1 MSENILFHFLLFK
14 FIPNIDTYDEYLEK
28 KKRFIFDGA
37 INNKDFINR
46 HFVESFLH
54 KKKMTCVKEILNNS
68 FITDEK
74 KENILHYFSITQNI
88 YYKLKRFGKI
98 LINKKIKN
106 YDMDFDLCF
115 LPLSKYNNNFSLI
128 QENTRYIFKINDLIR
143 IILDGLTNT
152 FELFIE
158 PKESKNPYN
167 NIEFKNCELYNIYFH
182 ILFKTNIHIPFLLHA
197 FFKSEFN
204 ISKFII
210 NNESYLKDL
219 AIDKFIIEIKEDP
232 EKQYEYI
239 LNMTEKTELLPI
251 SNAYPENDVI
261 QKLGHLIPDYLF
273 SEYSYNPTKRRQH
286 QRILKK
292 QIKEFKKN
300 NPRYGRV
307 YRRINREA
315 INRSI
320 STSTL
325 STIDRII
332 EDNIN
337 NSNSSNQIVNENDS
351 IVESDDDTNDILVNS
366 NNTEPR
372 QLSNDFEEETTTVS
386 INDTS
391 ISWTNN
397 IHDIGSDE
405 RFTTTYRISYS
416 NILDN
421 NSNVN
426 NLNPSIILNDVEN
439 NNENLITASEFI
451 RNYRFNDET
460 IPSINT
466 STFNDVVS
474 TNAVNSEI
482 TNSNLEINDIS
493 NQPYDAYIGP
503 FSPSSTGSSVSLPS
517 NLPSPTINLNSL
529 NNDNNE
535 FNLGG

>member
-1 MSENILFHFLLFK
+1 
-14 FIPNIDTYDEYLEK
+14 
-28 KKRFIFDGA
+28 
-37 INNKDFINR
+37 
-46 HFVESFLH
+46 
-54 KKKMTCVKEILNNS
+54 
-68 FITDEK
+68 
-74 KENILHYFSITQNI
+74 
-88 YYKLKRFGKI
+88 
-98 LINKKIKN
+98 
-106 YDMDFDLCF
+106 
-115 LPLSKYNNNFSLI
+115 
-128 QENTRYIFKINDLIR
+128 
-143 IILDGLTNT
+143 
-152 FELFIE
+152 
-158 PKESKNPYN
+158 
-167 NIEFKNCELYNIYFH
+167 KNCELYNIYFH

-337 NSNSSNQIVNENDS
+337 NS
-351 IVESDDDTNDILVNS
+351 
-366 NNTEPR
+366 
-372 QLSNDFEEETTTVS
+372 
-386 INDTS
+386 
-391 ISWTNN
+391 
-397 IHDIGSDE
+397 
-405 RFTTTYRISYS
+405 
-416 NILDN
+416 
-421 NSNVN
+421 
-426 NLNPSIILNDVEN
+426 
-439 NNENLITASEFI
+439 
-451 RNYRFNDET
+451 
-460 IPSINT
+460 
-466 STFNDVVS
+466 
-474 TNAVNSEI
+474 
-482 TNSNLEINDIS
+482 
-493 NQPYDAYIGP
+493 
-503 FSPSSTGSSVSLPS
+503 
-517 NLPSPTINLNSL
+517 
-529 NNDNNE
+529 
-535 FNLGG
+535 